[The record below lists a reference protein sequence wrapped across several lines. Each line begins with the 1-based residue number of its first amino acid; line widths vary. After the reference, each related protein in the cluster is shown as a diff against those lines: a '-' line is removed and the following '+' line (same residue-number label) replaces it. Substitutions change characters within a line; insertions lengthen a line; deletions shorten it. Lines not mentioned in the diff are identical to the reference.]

1 MKNSGFA
8 LTVWLGMTL
17 SALGCGDAA
26 GVVEADE
33 LKSTAQTLES
43 LRPIEDVEQLP
54 EDPGGGGGGGGG
66 SVPTTGTAM
75 SLATFQLLGSQ
86 SDASLR
92 CSGAISAAQ
101 CQEELAYGLSI
112 NLITLEAYNWG
123 LANGY
128 YPVIDRNNVIG
139 AICKCGCFEANSL
152 ILTQDEQG
160 TTAWVPA
167 KDIKTSTTL
176 FALNEAATLSQPTF
190 DVKSIKAA
198 TRGEEKPALYAFELD
213 NGRTLK
219 VTQNHGM
226 LLSNGRVVEARTLGV
241 GAEFVALDGSTVR
254 VRDLRFEHTAED
266 VYNFE
271 VNAQGSAGHIIAA
284 EGVLVGDLAWQ
295 NQLSREL
302 GSIAVRR

>member
-17 SALGCGDAA
+17 SVVGCGDAA
-26 GVVEADE
+26 GVGEVDA
-33 LKSTAQTLES
+33 LEK
-43 LRPIEDVEQLP
+43 REHAVDVQQL
-54 EDPGGGGGGGGG
+54 
-66 SVPTTGTAM
+66 TGAM
-75 SLATFQLLGSQ
+75 DLATFQALGSQ
-86 SDASLR
+86 SDLAGR
-92 CSGAISAAQ
+92 CVSGISYAE
-101 CQEELAYGLSI
+101 CQGELAYGLSL
-112 NLITLEAYNWG
+112 NLITQETYNWG

-128 YPVIDRNNVIG
+128 YPVIDRRNNIG
-139 AICKCGCFEANSL
+139 AVCKCGCFEANSL

-160 TTAWVPA
+160 TSAWIPA
-167 KDIKTSTTL
+167 KDIKTTTTL
-176 FALNEAATLSQPTF
+176 FALNEAATLSRPTF
-190 DVKSIKAA
+190 DAKSIKAA
-198 TRGEEKPALYAFELD
+198 TRGEETPALYAFGLD

-226 LLSNGRVVEARTLGV
+226 LLSDGRVVEARTLGV

-254 VRDLRFEHTAED
+254 VRELRFEHTAED
-266 VYNFE
+266 VFNFE
-271 VNAQGSAGHIIAA
+271 VNAQESAGHIIAA

>member
-1 MKNSGFA
+1 MKNSGFT

-17 SALGCGDAA
+17 STLGCGDAT

-33 LKSTAQTLES
+33 LKSNAQTLEA

-54 EDPGGGGGGGGG
+54 EDPGGGGGGG
-66 SVPTTGTAM
+66 VPTTGTPM
-75 SLATFQLLGSQ
+75 SLATFQALGAQ

-92 CSGAISAAQ
+92 CTGAIGPDA
-101 CQEELAYGLSI
+101 CQAELAYGLSI
-112 NLITLEAYNWG
+112 NLITLAAYNWG

-128 YPVIDRNNVIG
+128 YPVIDRHNNIG
-139 AICKCGCFEANSL
+139 AVCKCGCFEANAL
-152 ILTQDEQG
+152 ILTRDEQG

-176 FALNEAATLSQPTF
+176 FALNEAATLSRPTF
-190 DVKSIKAA
+190 DAKSIKSA

-213 NGRTLK
+213 NDRTLK

-226 LLSNGRVVEARTLGV
+226 LLSDGRVVEARTLGV

-271 VNAQGSAGHIIAA
+271 VSAQDPAGHIIAA

>member
-1 MKNSGFA
+1 
-8 LTVWLGMTL
+8 
-17 SALGCGDAA
+17 
-26 GVVEADE
+26 
-33 LKSTAQTLES
+33 
-43 LRPIEDVEQLP
+43 
-54 EDPGGGGGGGGG
+54 
-66 SVPTTGTAM
+66 VPTTGTPM
-75 SLATFQLLGSQ
+75 SLATFQYLGYQ
-86 SDASLR
+86 SDVAVR
-92 CSGAISAAQ
+92 CTGAISAAQ
-101 CQEELAYGLSI
+101 CQEELAYGLNL
-112 NLITLEAYNWG
+112 NLITPEAYYWG

-160 TTAWVPA
+160 ASAWVPA

-176 FALNEAATLSQPTF
+176 FALNEAATLSRPTF
-190 DVKSIKAA
+190 DAKSIKVA
-198 TRGEEKPALYAFELD
+198 TRGEETPALYAFGLD

-226 LLSNGRVVEARTLGV
+226 LLSDGRVVEARTLGV

-254 VRDLRFEHTAED
+254 VRELRFEHTAED
-266 VYNFE
+266 VFNFE
-271 VNAQGSAGHIIAA
+271 VNAQESAGHIIAA

-302 GSIAVRR
+302 GAITVRR